1 MGMASHFKT
10 IAYTDTSPVFSRSL
24 RRRDAWTNGDM
35 HAIRRLP
42 HQLFEGVGA
51 CTFLHSN
58 RLSSCCR
65 RGKYPHSTE
74 PVPQCEDDV
83 VMVTGQQPG
92 ALERQPTLGLEVRA
106 LGAGAMPTR
115 IVPDPHHMA
124 VRACL
129 DMATERGGATLHN
142 GVRGFAD
149 VSGQGMGVFI
159 GGKDVLE
166 DHLQRDERHRGLCT
180 SGLRASSGCFAQYHA
195 NYPRCKRLVQLFRS
209 YTDPVMRRETSIVE
223 PGVPAPFPGAGHTSV
238 QNFSCTKPLTAFG

>member
-74 PVPQCEDDV
+74 PVPTCLVILLSTIRSATGRLALNRPVGIPTMQAFRLILLTRFWLRRAY
-83 VMVTGQQPG
+83 TGQRVLLIPG
-92 ALERQPTLGLEVRA
+92 MEAVPLPQLQLHWA
-106 LGAGAMPTR
+106 
-115 IVPDPHHMA
+115 IVHMA
-124 VRACL
+124 
-129 DMATERGGATLHN
+129 M
-142 GVRGFAD
+142 
-149 VSGQGMGVFI
+149 I
-159 GGKDVLE
+159 
-166 DHLQRDERHRGLCT
+166 
-180 SGLRASSGCFAQYHA
+180 
-195 NYPRCKRLVQLFRS
+195 
-209 YTDPVMRRETSIVE
+209 SI
-223 PGVPAPFPGAGHTSV
+223 
-238 QNFSCTKPLTAFG
+238 Q

>member
-74 PVPQCEDDV
+74 PVPV
-83 VMVTGQQPG
+83 VHNFLRIHFTTREVP
-92 ALERQPTLGLEVRA
+92 AVALSVLERRLSVREVF
-106 LGAGAMPTR
+106 
-115 IVPDPHHMA
+115 H
-124 VRACL
+124 
-129 DMATERGGATLHN
+129 
-142 GVRGFAD
+142 
-149 VSGQGMGVFI
+149 
-159 GGKDVLE
+159 
-166 DHLQRDERHRGLCT
+166 
-180 SGLRASSGCFAQYHA
+180 
-195 NYPRCKRLVQLFRS
+195 
-209 YTDPVMRRETSIVE
+209 
-223 PGVPAPFPGAGHTSV
+223 
-238 QNFSCTKPLTAFG
+238 